1 MTVSIA
7 VIGGGVS
14 GIRAALTLARAGQQV
29 VLFEKNRHLGGRAFS
44 FNTPDFGEIDIGQHI
59 WLKCCTALET
69 LIRDLGVADDH
80 VFRQSRFELPYRL
93 LGGRTFVLR
102 SIPWLGP
109 LHLLPDVLRFPGLG
123 LRDLLHL
130 GLGMARAR
138 LLFSDRLEALDAET
152 FASWLHRHNQT
163 PAAIAKLWEPIVL
176 GVCNGRAAEVSA
188 RHALFTFR
196 ESLLGSQHSA
206 DICFFRRP
214 LSAIFDRLA
223 RQTLQA
229 AGAKIHTGNAV
240 SHVAPGSRVTVRLSG
255 EVQTFDRVILT
266 LPRQRQRLLLTDIA
280 LPEATGTGAIAGLL
294 LKFARPV
301 MDGLFFLGLDSPV
314 QIVFNKTAIWE
325 RSGEE
330 EAQVIEL
337 VFSGASREAKMGV
350 DAVAAEYLPELAKLL
365 PAVAATPLLARRLLL
380 HGTATFAV
388 PPGAETARLSATL
401 AGCPNVFFAGDEAAT
416 GWPSTMESAARAGE
430 AAARAA
436 LGKRPT
442 PIRFPPRQPS

>member
-1 MTVSIA
+1 MTIA

-14 GIRAALTLARAGQQV
+14 GIRAALTLARSSQQV

-44 FNTPDFGEIDIGQHI
+44 FKTPDFGEIDIGQHI

-69 LIRDLGVADDH
+69 LIRDLGVPEDH
-80 VFRQSRFELPYRL
+80 VFRQTRFELPYRMP
-93 LGGRTFVLR
+93 GGGTFVLR
-102 SIPWLGP
+102 SAPLPGL
-109 LHLLPDVLRFPGLG
+109 LHLFPGVLRFPGLG

-130 GLGMARAR
+130 SLGMARAR
-138 LLFSDRLEALDAET
+138 LLSSGRLEALDMET
-152 FASWLHRHNQT
+152 FASWLHRHGQT

-176 GVCNGRAAEVSA
+176 GVCNGRADEVSA

-196 ESLLGSQHSA
+196 ESLLGSRHSA

-214 LSAIFDRLA
+214 LSAIFDCRA

-229 AGAKIHTGNAV
+229 AGVKVHTGTAV
-240 SHVAPGSRVTVRLSG
+240 SHVAPGSAVSVRVAG
-255 EVQTFDRVILT
+255 EVQTFDRVILA
-266 LPRQRQRLLLTDIA
+266 LPRQRQRSLLTAVA
-280 LPEATGTGAIAGLL
+280 LPETAGTGAIAGLL

-301 MDGLFFLGLDSPV
+301 MDGMFFLGQESPI

-325 RSGEE
+325 RPAENG
-330 EAQVIEL
+330 AQVIEL
-337 VFSGASREAKMGV
+337 VFSGATREAKMGV
-350 DAVAAEYLPELAKLL
+350 EALAAEYLPELAKLL
-365 PAVAATPLLARRLLL
+365 PAVTTTPLLARRLVL

-388 PPGAETARLSATL
+388 PSGGEAARLGATL

-430 AAARAA
+430 VAARAA
-436 LGKRPT
+436 LGA
-442 PIRFPPRQPS
+442 